1 MGLAWRDGGMA
12 RWSMRQ
18 GGRQGRWR
26 RGEAESV
33 SVSERGRE

>member
-1 MGLAWRDGGMA
+1 MA

-33 SVSERGRE
+33 SVSVSERRRE